1 MKNLLHLDIQPFFE
15 SNFLNNLKVLCGKD
29 YSVVRKAQKNMF
41 LKYPEDK
48 ICPKCKALYEAN
60 KKIIDDNYIL
70 GRNTEFAK
78 IDDLAEDI
86 PE

>member
-1 MKNLLHLDIQPFFE
+1 MENLLHLDIQPFFE
-15 SNFLNNLKVLCGKD
+15 SDFLNDLKVICGKD
-29 YSVVRKAQKNMF
+29 YSVVEKAHKGMF

-48 ICPKCKALYEAN
+48 VCLKCKALYKAN